1 MKNIFRI
8 FKNDVSRIRSNVIA
22 MIVIMGITVIPTLYA
37 WFNIAASWD
46 PYGNTGNLKIA
57 VASLDEGYDSELIN
71 VNLNLGDQILD
82 TLKENDNF
90 NWVFTEADDASS
102 GVKSGKYFAALVIPE
117 DFSRKVERG
126 EQSVVSF
133 YSDMSILLNYKGFL
147 IALTDVTMNLGGK
160 LQTQALG
167 GATQEQINVATQP
180 IPYSSINLYNP
191 ESGLASFLLPA
202 ILVLILQQS
211 LILGIGMM
219 AGGIYEHR
227 QLHLFYSGREH
238 MHNNVLHLVIGKSL
252 CYFSLYILC
261 TAYILHFIPWLFKY
275 PQIGSQVEIYSFA
288 VPFLL
293 SSIFFGMTLSIFVRE
308 RESSFLL
315 FVFTSVIF
323 LFISGITWP
332 RYAMP
337 EYWKWLGA
345 LIPSTWGIEGF
356 VRMNTAGAGI
366 YDVRHAYT
374 MLWILTGVYFV
385 TTCLVYRY
393 QIWKDKKRG
402 FSGVLDSGVD

>member
-1 MKNIFRI
+1 
-8 FKNDVSRIRSNVIA
+8 
-22 MIVIMGITVIPTLYA
+22 
-37 WFNIAASWD
+37 
-46 PYGNTGNLKIA
+46 
-57 VASLDEGYDSELIN
+57 
-71 VNLNLGDQILD
+71 
-82 TLKENDNF
+82 
-90 NWVFTEADDASS
+90 
-102 GVKSGKYFAALVIPE
+102 
-117 DFSRKVERG
+117 
-126 EQSVVSF
+126 
-133 YSDMSILLNYKGFL
+133 
-147 IALTDVTMNLGGK
+147 MNLGGK

-293 SSIFFGMTLSIFVRE
+293 SSIFLE
-308 RESSFLL
+308 
-315 FVFTSVIF
+315 
-323 LFISGITWP
+323 
-332 RYAMP
+332 
-337 EYWKWLGA
+337 
-345 LIPSTWGIEGF
+345 
-356 VRMNTAGAGI
+356 
-366 YDVRHAYT
+366 
-374 MLWILTGVYFV
+374 
-385 TTCLVYRY
+385 
-393 QIWKDKKRG
+393 
-402 FSGVLDSGVD
+402 

>member
-1 MKNIFRI
+1 MYEKHCY
-8 FKNDVSRIRSNVIA
+8 
-22 MIVIMGITVIPTLYA
+22 GIL
-37 WFNIAASWD
+37 F
-46 PYGNTGNLKIA
+46 
-57 VASLDEGYDSELIN
+57 
-71 VNLNLGDQILD
+71 
-82 TLKENDNF
+82 
-90 NWVFTEADDASS
+90 
-102 GVKSGKYFAALVIPE
+102 IPE
-117 DFSRKVERG
+117 DFSRKIERG

-261 TAYILHFIPWLFKY
+261 TAYILHFIPW
-275 PQIGSQVEIYSFA
+275 SF
-288 VPFLL
+288 
-293 SSIFFGMTLSIFVRE
+293 
-308 RESSFLL
+308 
-315 FVFTSVIF
+315 
-323 LFISGITWP
+323 
-332 RYAMP
+332 
-337 EYWKWLGA
+337 
-345 LIPSTWGIEGF
+345 
-356 VRMNTAGAGI
+356 
-366 YDVRHAYT
+366 
-374 MLWILTGVYFV
+374 
-385 TTCLVYRY
+385 
-393 QIWKDKKRG
+393 
-402 FSGVLDSGVD
+402 